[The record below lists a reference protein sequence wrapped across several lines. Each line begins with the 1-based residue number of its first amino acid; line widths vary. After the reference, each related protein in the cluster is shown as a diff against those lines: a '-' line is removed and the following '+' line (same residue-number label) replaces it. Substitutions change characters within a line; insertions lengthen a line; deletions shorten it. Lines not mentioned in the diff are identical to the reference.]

1 MSEEILRALM
11 QLFAIIT
18 KQDGGVTPKERSYV
32 EVFLKQLVDRTSVL
46 EYLILYDEFSEDP
59 LSSKLPF
66 NLPKGGGALPSL
78 TKSASKNGTANSKV
92 DSSPPIAGAGT
103 KLTSVKD
110 SLRTL
115 SICKKINKT
124 LGQKQKVVVLVRL
137 FELVKS
143 DEKLTPQRMQIIDT
157 VSSVFNIPKE
167 EYKVIENFILNDT
180 APLSPSEGGILPP
193 PFQNILVLDSLS
205 FLKVESVDMYF
216 VKYLGKDDVLL
227 NGLVISTGLIYLFAN
242 GSTIKLPKASP
253 VFYSDIVGH
262 YLKDKKSANISF
274 NAKKIHYSF
283 PNGNI
288 GIRDVNLSEG
298 SGKLIGIMGASG
310 AGKTT
315 LFNIL
320 TGIEKPSN
328 GKISINGVNIHTEK
342 DKIEGVIGYISQDD
356 ILFEDLTVY
365 QNLYYNAK
373 LCFDNL
379 PTQQIK
385 DLVLNTLK
393 NLGLSEIKDIKV
405 GNVLNK
411 LISGGQRKR
420 LNIALELIREPS
432 LMFVDEPT
440 TGLSSRDAEN
450 IMDLLKELT
459 LKGKL
464 IFVVIHQPSSEIYK
478 MFDKMLIMD
487 IGGYPIYYGNPVEA
501 IIYFKKI
508 TNQINSEKDQCTECG
523 NVNPEQLF
531 NIIEAKVVDE
541 YGSFT
546 EVRKIDP
553 LQWND
558 YYRENIKPQQVKPVK
573 EALPSSLNLPSIIKQ
588 MFIFTTRDVL
598 TKVSNIQYLLINLLE
613 APVLALLLTG
623 IIWYIEDPKSEIYY
637 FGQNENLPAY
647 LFMSIIVALF
657 MGLTVSAEEIIRD
670 RKILKREAFLNLS
683 KTSYLFSKIT
693 ILFFLSAIQTLSYVV
708 VGNLILNIQGMT
720 IAYWAVLFSCSC
732 FANVLGLNISASFNS
747 AVTIYILI
755 PILLIPQMI
764 LSGAIFNFDK
774 LNHYIGSKA
783 HVPIIA
789 DIMTSRWAFEAL
801 TVHQYKNNEYEN
813 QKLGKATLYDVEKKV
828 SAADFK
834 QGWYVPELKK
844 RATECINLMKASPPP
859 TPPGGLGGAVI
870 ITENLQLLKRELTK
884 INLTPNTIQFKYL
897 DKLDINNFNL
907 QIADSL
913 SKYIDRLK
921 AYYIGEFSRADFRED
936 IFLNKLQDTP
946 EKEQRFRQL
955 KLSHFN
961 EELEEIVKNR
971 RTKHRIIEYNGELL
985 QKFEPIY
992 LEPDINRSILD
1003 FRTHF
1008 YAPNKR
1014 FLGTLFDTLYFNIT
1028 IIWIMSIILYITLYF
1043 DTLKWVLD
1051 IFEKL
1056 KNRF

>member
-1 MSEEILRALM
+1 MSGL
-11 QLFAIIT
+11 
-18 KQDGGVTPKERSYV
+18 
-32 EVFLKQLVDRTSVL
+32 
-46 EYLILYDEFSEDP
+46 
-59 LSSKLPF
+59 
-66 NLPKGGGALPSL
+66 
-78 TKSASKNGTANSKV
+78 
-92 DSSPPIAGAGT
+92 GT
-103 KLTSVKD
+103 KLTTVKD

-124 LGQKQKVVVLVRL
+124 LDQKQKVVVLVRL

-143 DEKLTPQRMQIIDT
+143 DKKLTPQRMQIIDT

-167 EYKVIENFILNDT
+167 EYKVIESFILNDD
-180 APLSPSEGGILPP
+180 LS
-193 PFQNILVLDSLS
+193 NISNPNTLILDSLPDGLSRTKDQRAQAKIGQKDHSNVVNGNAGLLQDTKHIFLEDVDGTIS

-227 NGLVISTGLIYLFAN
+227 NGLVIDTGRIYLFAN

-262 YLKDKKSANISF
+262 YLKDEKSANISF

-288 GIRDVNLSEG
+288 GISNVNLSEG
-298 SGKLIGIMGASG
+298 PGKLIGIMGASG

-328 GKISINGVNIHTEK
+328 GEISINGVNIHTEK
-342 DKIEGVIGYISQDD
+342 DKIEGVIGYVSQDD

-379 PTQQIK
+379 PIRQIK

-393 NLGLSEIKDIKV
+393 SLGLSEIKDIKV

-459 LKGKL
+459 LKSKL
-464 IFVVIHQPSSEIYK
+464 IFVVIHQPSSDIYK

-541 YGSFT
+541 YGNFT
-546 EVRKIDP
+546 EARKVDP

-558 YYRENIKPQQVKPVK
+558 YYRGNIKPQQVKPVK
-573 EALPSSLNLPSIIKQ
+573 EALPSSLNLPSRIKQ
-588 MFIFTTRDVL
+588 MFVFTTRDFL
-598 TKVSNIQYLLINLLE
+598 TKISNIQYLLINFLE

-623 IIWYIEDPKSEIYY
+623 IIWYIEDPKSEMYY

-683 KTSYLFSKIT
+683 KTSYLLSKIT

-708 VGNLILNIQGMT
+708 VGNLILDIQEHT
-720 IAYWAVLFSCSC
+720 
-732 FANVLGLNISASFNS
+732 
-747 AVTIYILI
+747 
-755 PILLIPQMI
+755 
-764 LSGAIFNFDK
+764 
-774 LNHYIGSKA
+774 
-783 HVPIIA
+783 
-789 DIMTSRWAFEAL
+789 
-801 TVHQYKNNEYEN
+801 
-813 QKLGKATLYDVEKKV
+813 TLV
-828 SAADFK
+828 
-834 QGWYVPELKK
+834 
-844 RATECINLMKASPPP
+844 
-859 TPPGGLGGAVI
+859 
-870 ITENLQLLKRELTK
+870 
-884 INLTPNTIQFKYL
+884 
-897 DKLDINNFNL
+897 
-907 QIADSL
+907 
-913 SKYIDRLK
+913 
-921 AYYIGEFSRADFRED
+921 
-936 IFLNKLQDTP
+936 
-946 EKEQRFRQL
+946 
-955 KLSHFN
+955 
-961 EELEEIVKNR
+961 
-971 RTKHRIIEYNGELL
+971 
-985 QKFEPIY
+985 
-992 LEPDINRSILD
+992 
-1003 FRTHF
+1003 
-1008 YAPNKR
+1008 
-1014 FLGTLFDTLYFNIT
+1014 
-1028 IIWIMSIILYITLYF
+1028 
-1043 DTLKWVLD
+1043 
-1051 IFEKL
+1051 
-1056 KNRF
+1056 